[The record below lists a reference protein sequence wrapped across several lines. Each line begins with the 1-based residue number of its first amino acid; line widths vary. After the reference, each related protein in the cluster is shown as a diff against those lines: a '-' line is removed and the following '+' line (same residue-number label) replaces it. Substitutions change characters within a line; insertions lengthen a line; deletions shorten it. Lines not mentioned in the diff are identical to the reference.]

1 MDLADTL
8 PTAQR
13 LALAYAPSSVRP
25 VWLGLLALDVR
36 LAEIV
41 RHAREPMLGQIRL
54 AWWRDLLSRDSAT
67 WPEGEPL
74 VRHIAEH
81 LPVAAPALADM
92 ASGWEQLLSGDVL
105 SQDQLAGYLAGRA
118 GGYAAVAAQVSGA
131 AKHRNSETA
140 ATWWT
145 LGDTFSQLTSQDEQS
160 RLLALAPAA
169 TVAGQV
175 LVRSQRPLAVLAAL
189 GKWALIRQ
197 EPVLEGR
204 MSALVALRVGMFG
217 R

>member
-8 PTAQR
+8 PPAQS

-25 VWLGLLALDVR
+25 AWLGVMALDER
-36 LAEIV
+36 LAQIV

-54 AWWRDLLSRDSAT
+54 AWWRDLLAREPAS

-81 LPVAAPALADM
+81 LAVVAPALADL
-92 ASGWEQLLSGDVL
+92 ATGWIYLLSGDVL
-105 SQDQLAGYLAGRA
+105 SHDQLAGYLAGRA
-118 GGYAAVAAQVSGA
+118 GGYAAVAGHVSGA
-131 AKHRNSETA
+131 AKNRNFEAA

-145 LGDTFSQLTSQDEQS
+145 LGDTFSQLTQQDEQS
-160 RLLALAPAA
+160 RLLALVPSV
-169 TVAGQV
+169 TGPEQR

-189 GKWALIRQ
+189 GKRAVMRE

-204 MSALVALRVGMFG
+204 MSAVVALRVGMFG